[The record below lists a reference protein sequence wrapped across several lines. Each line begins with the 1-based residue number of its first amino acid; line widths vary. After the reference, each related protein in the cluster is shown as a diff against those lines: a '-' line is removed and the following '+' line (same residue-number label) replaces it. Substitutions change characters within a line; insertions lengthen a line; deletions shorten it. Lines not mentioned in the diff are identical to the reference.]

1 MLWSASALLRPQA
14 YNATSMSAS
23 RLADRRI
30 DKSIPVQSAF
40 TKQLIFLVKC
50 LSVWHPTLDWWASYW
65 NHRFGSR
72 EVFNIWCQ
80 TLRKIL
86 PKPKKEIFT
95 RKKQT
100 ERWKRAYALLAIFFN
115 STEIAIK
122 FPFKFSPEL
131 SPSLL
136 IQVGETTVPKKH
148 TTVQTALTR
157 INWFNLYPFVAKSN
171 RFFRNQQN
179 VK

>member
-14 YNATSMSAS
+14 YNATSMSAP

-40 TKQLIFLVKC
+40 TKQLLFLVKC

-72 EVFNIWCQ
+72 EVFSIWCQ

-86 PKPKKEIFT
+86 SKPKKEIFT

-100 ERWKRAYALLAIFFN
+100 ERWKRAYALLAIFFW
-115 STEIAIK
+115 TPGIAIK
-122 FPFKFSPEL
+122 FPFEFPWKR
-131 SPSLL
+131 SPSLS
-136 IQVGETTVPKKH
+136 IRGGEFEHSEETYN
-148 TTVQTALTR
+148 R
-157 INWFNLYPFVAKSN
+157 SDWFNPNKSIQSQAI
-171 RFFRNQQN
+171 RREI
-179 VK
+179 KRLP